1 MPLSFSAI
9 QSKLCK
15 LFLLLAQV
23 SFFCLFAY
31 SCQQLASWL
40 HSPLP
45 GSVIGLAILLLLLC
59 GKVIPEKA
67 VNSGAAWLIGDLLL
81 FFIPPVVAV
90 LKYEDILE
98 QYGVTLIS
106 SMLAASCLVLLGTAF
121 TVDRLFNFERK
132 LKLQKQRKHAQLLRA
147 PVKIAPTHTASGV
160 SL

>member
-1 MPLSFSAI
+1 MSLRFCAI
-9 QSKLCK
+9 QSKLGN
-15 LFLLLAQV
+15 LFLLLTQV

-31 SCQQLASWL
+31 SCQQLATWL

-67 VNSGAAWLIGDLLL
+67 VNNGAAWLIGDLLL

-98 QYGVTLIS
+98 QYGITLLS

-132 LKLQKQRKHAQLLRA
+132 LKLQKQRKLQQALRA
-147 PVKIAPTHTASGV
+147 PILVSKTLSG
-160 SL
+160 SAL

>member
-1 MPLSFSAI
+1 MPHRYNAI
-9 QSKLCK
+9 PSKLGK
-15 LFLLLAQV
+15 LFILISQV

-31 SCQQLASWL
+31 SCQQLAAWL

-59 GKVIPEKA
+59 SKVIPEKA
-67 VNSGAAWLIGDLLL
+67 VKSGAAWLIGDLLL

-98 QYGVTLIS
+98 QYGVTLLS

-132 LKLQKQRKHAQLLRA
+132 LKLQKQRKHQQALRTPLL
-147 PVKIAPTHTASGV
+147 VSETLSGTAS
-160 SL
+160 